1 MEVECIPIY
10 VSNQNLGI
18 ESKLVIYISVVNEER

>member
-1 MEVECIPIY
+1 MEVECISIY
-10 VSNQNLGI
+10 FSNQNLSI

>member
-1 MEVECIPIY
+1 MEVECISIY
-10 VSNQNLGI
+10 FSNQNLGI